1 MEKFKN
7 FKKAVVAIAGILFLN
22 TAFSH
27 NTAMATEVEDNKKET
42 TGNVSAEDLI
52 PINDAFDLL
61 SIKEDPDGNFI
72 LEKDID
78 MNVLKTAGKEWVPF
92 PFSGKLDGNGHTILN
107 LSIKSLGE
115 ETHDTYDGNFKVYDT
130 HFAGMF
136 STLSGSVENLTLLNE
151 KIYIDC
157 ECSTFT
163 GGIAGYADDAVIKNC
178 TVNCFNELR
187 VNAPQF
193 GVGGIVGYGKGRVE
207 GCTSNVTL
215 ISVDKNAAERD
226 EQFLGGVTGGGY
238 TDVVNCNVDIQ
249 GYVSEHGYCHNGG
262 LIGIYLFYPKKTK
275 YNGTVTGNNVKG
287 KIRFFEDNTDR
298 RAYCRSFIGEIMNW
312 DLKISGNK
320 YDGKSVKYNDKS
332 IDGEVK
338 TYDRILYPESC
349 EVPDYSGI
357 EVEAVPGNFGY
368 TEYTCRNCGYTY
380 RDNYKIYAT
389 PTPTPSPTPTPTKT
403 PTPTPTPT
411 PVPTDTPTPTFTP
424 MPSPTDTPS
433 PAVQPTLAP
442 ASADD
447 TKGPSIHIVVA
458 VLVLAVIVM
467 ISVII
472 VIIKRKNC

>member
-1 MEKFKN
+1 MKN
-7 FKKAVVAIAGILFLN
+7 FGKLKKTVILMAAITLMFNSFWGRETVFAEDTGSEADTAEENAVVIR
-22 TAFSH
+22 
-27 NTAMATEVEDNKKET
+27 
-42 TGNVSAEDLI
+42 
-52 PINDAFDLL
+52 DAFDLL
-61 SIKEDPDGNFI
+61 AMKDEPNGNYI
-72 LEKDID
+72 LDKDID
-78 MNVLKTAGKEWVPF
+78 MNELTASGQEWIPF
-92 PFSGKLDGNGHTILN
+92 PFYGKLDGNGHTILN

-151 KIYIDC
+151 KILIDC

-178 TVNCFNELR
+178 FVNCFNELR

-207 GCTSNVTL
+207 NCTANVTL
-215 ISVDKNAAERD
+215 ISVDKNAEERD

-238 TDVVNCNVDIQ
+238 TDVVNCNVDIR

-287 KIRFFEDNTDR
+287 TIHFFEDNTDR

-338 TYDRILYPESC
+338 TYDKILYPSC
-349 EVPDYSGI
+349 ENPDYSATV
-357 EVEAVPGNFGY
+357 VEAVPGSFGY
-368 TEYTCRNCGYTY
+368 TEYTCKNCGYTY

-389 PTPTPSPTPTPTKT
+389 PTPTPSPTPTPTPT
-403 PTPTPTPT
+403 NTPIPTPTPTNT
-411 PVPTDTPTPTFTP
+411 PVPTDTP
-424 MPSPTDTPS
+424 MPVPTDTPS
-433 PAVQPTLAP
+433 PAAQPSLAP

-447 TKGPSIHIVVA
+447 TNGPSIHIAVA
-458 VLVLAVIVM
+458 VLVPAVIV
-467 ISVII
+467 II
-472 VIIKRKNC
+472 VAAILIIKRGKKGER